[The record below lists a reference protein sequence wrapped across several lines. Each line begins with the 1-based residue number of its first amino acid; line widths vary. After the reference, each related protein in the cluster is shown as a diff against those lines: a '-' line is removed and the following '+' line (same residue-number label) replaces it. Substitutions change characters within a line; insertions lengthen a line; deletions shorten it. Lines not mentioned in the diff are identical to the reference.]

1 MESTAFSIG
10 GICML
15 LLLIS
20 GTVLTFITVRRMIT
34 GQISLPGWAKVLLS
48 IGMLLMLLTTLISIL
63 PLFKVA
69 LTNPFVTEDFYTV
82 TPSIP

>member
-1 MESTAFSIG
+1 MEAPPFNIG
-10 GICML
+10 VICML

-34 GQISLPGWAKVLLS
+34 GQICLAGWAKVLLT
-48 IGMLLMLLTTLISIL
+48 IGMIFILLTTLISIL
-63 PLFKVA
+63 SVFEVG
-69 LTNPFVTEDFYTV
+69 LTNPFVTEDLHTV

>member
-63 PLFKVA
+63 PVFKVS

-82 TPSIP
+82 TPSIQ